1 MVLAIIA
8 FARSDKAACANH
20 VSRIAKQLRPL
31 LSSYYDRLHNSVV
44 AHSAW
49 LSHVQGFYAWS
60 AGYVDEAT
68 GDWIQFDGL
77 SGNQV
82 VIFQALD
89 AFCGL
94 GRYMDEKT
102 RERNIPTRQ
111 RMLVEVLEKH
121 SFRTKLLSSRED
133 SDIAQEFENI
143 IKRLRVCALDL

>member
-1 MVLAIIA
+1 MIRAIIA

-20 VSRIAKQLRPL
+20 VSRIAKQMRPL

-44 AHSAW
+44 AHSIW
-49 LSHVQGFYAWS
+49 QSHVQGFHAWS
-60 AGYVDEAT
+60 AGYIDEAT
-68 GDWIQFDGL
+68 GDLIRFDGL

-89 AFCGL
+89 AFCGM
-94 GRYMDEKT
+94 GKYMDEET
-102 RERNIPTRQ
+102 RERNISARQ
-111 RMLVEVLEKH
+111 RKLVEVLEKH

-143 IKRLRVCALDL
+143 IKRLRVCALDF